1 MPNKIMKDNTEIISG
16 ISDATIASLTAKWG
30 MGGGTLTSI
39 FGWLSSNGAAIFIG
53 IIITIFGFILN
64 GVFQWMREKRARE
77 EHNLK
82 KKLLELELR
91 KQQEEHEVRMNL
103 LKQGIIPKEQ

>member
-1 MPNKIMKDNTEIISG
+1 MKENTEIING

-53 IIITIFGFILN
+53 IVITILGFILN
-64 GVFQWMREKRARE
+64 GVFSGCEKKE
-77 EHNLK
+77 PEKNIILK
-82 KKLLELELR
+82 RNFLNWNYVNNKKNT
-91 KQQEEHEVRMNL
+91 K
-103 LKQGIIPKEQ
+103 